1 MRPICGLR
9 SSFPVRTKALD
20 DHNFPVTSP
29 QSLRLVLLEDDDFT
43 LMTLAA
49 LVRSLGHQVVAQT
62 STIVEAIDCARLNR
76 LDAAILDLDLGV
88 GPTGIDVAHGLRAVS
103 PHLGIVVLSSYAEP
117 RVMGQRAR
125 PLPMGSQFLSK
136 QDLGDATIL
145 DQALHAAID
154 LDNAPAPPRRQVPLS
169 DSQLEIMRLVA
180 TGLTNDEIAER
191 LWLTESG
198 VKRAITR
205 LLRKLELDGGN
216 PRVQLTR
223 AYYQL
228 TGRAAGD
235 E

>member
-1 MRPICGLR
+1 
-9 SSFPVRTKALD
+9 
-20 DHNFPVTSP
+20 
-29 QSLRLVLLEDDDFT
+29 
-43 LMTLAA
+43 
-49 LVRSLGHQVVAQT
+49 
-62 STIVEAIDCARLNR
+62 
-76 LDAAILDLDLGV
+76 
-88 GPTGIDVAHGLRAVS
+88 
-103 PHLGIVVLSSYAEP
+103 
-117 RVMGQRAR
+117 
-125 PLPMGSQFLSK
+125 MGSQFLSK